1 MSLLPS
7 RDDLLPGATK
17 AASALLD
24 ALAEGSIVVVDRGRA
39 EAAITEVLVT
49 LTCSTGARTARLIV
63 DAFELLSQ
71 SETASPHARSIF
83 AVAAEA
89 VRKAYEVTP

>member
-39 EAAITEVLVT
+39 EAAIAYL
-49 LTCSTGARTARLIV
+49 LTTQTRSMVQKTAK
-63 DAFELLSQ
+63 
-71 SETASPHARSIF
+71 
-83 AVAAEA
+83 AVAGLVDGFAGEVSA
-89 VRKAYEVTP
+89 SMPPGVALKAAAKTVRKAYEVTP